1 MRRSYPVS
9 PRTGPAVS
17 RGTFPGQQSGSSGKP
32 VTLDRL
38 LSKLAVASRRTAQ
51 VWIRAGR
58 VRVDGQIVQKPGT
71 WVRWPGA
78 SVLVDDQRIEGPTK
92 RLVLFH
98 KPRGLVTTHRDE
110 QGRSTIFDVLPA
122 ELHTLRAV
130 GRLDQATSGLL
141 LLTNDTA
148 LLNQFTDPANRVPR
162 LYLVT
167 VRGKV
172 TDDAVHRAT
181 SGLIDGDEWLK
192 CEAVTIRKRSGR
204 ESHLVVT
211 LVRGKNRE
219 IRRIFRSL
227 GHEVTKL
234 RRTQFGPF
242 MLDTVPVGGWK
253 EVPIDE
259 ALEAMEGFIRQEQG
273 DNDA

>member
-1 MRRSYPVS
+1 MVS
-9 PRTGPAVS
+9 VQQPA
-17 RGTFPGQQSGSSGKP
+17 SSGKP

-38 LSKLAVASRRTAQ
+38 LSKLAVASRKTAQ
-51 VWIRAGR
+51 DWIRAGR
-58 VRVDGQIVQKPGT
+58 VRVDGRIVRKPAT

-78 SVLVDDQRIEGPTK
+78 AVLVDDQRVEGAVK

-98 KPRGLVTTHRDE
+98 KPRGLITTHCDE
-110 QGRSTIFDVLPA
+110 QGRATIFDVLPA
-122 ELHTLRAV
+122 ELRTLRAV
-130 GRLDQATSGLL
+130 GRLDQASSGLL

-148 LLNQFTDPANRVPR
+148 LSNQLADPANRVPR
-162 LYLVT
+162 LYQVT

-172 TDDAVHRAT
+172 TEEAVQRAT
-181 SGLIDGDEWLK
+181 RGIIDGDEWLK

-211 LVRGKNRE
+211 LAQGKNRE
-219 IRRIFRSL
+219 IRRLFRSL

-242 MLDTVPVGGWK
+242 VLGTLPVGAWK
-253 EVPIDE
+253 EIPIDE
-259 ALEAMEGFIRQEQG
+259 ALQGMAGRTREEAG
-273 DNDA
+273 DGNA

>member
-1 MRRSYPVS
+1 MSGDTSPVQPPCS
-9 PRTGPAVS
+9 A
-17 RGTFPGQQSGSSGKP
+17 GKP

-38 LSKLAVASRRTAQ
+38 LSKLAVASRKIAQ
-51 VWIRAGR
+51 DWIRAGR
-58 VRVDGQIVQKPGT
+58 IRVDGRIVRRPGT

-78 SVLVDDQRIEGPTK
+78 RVLVDGRRIEGPIK

-110 QGRSTIFDVLPA
+110 QGRATIFDVLPA

-141 LLTNDTA
+141 LLTNDTG
-148 LLNQFTDPANRVPR
+148 LLNQFTDPANKVPR

-167 VRGKV
+167 VRGEV
-172 TDDAVHRAT
+172 TEDTVQQAT
-181 SGLIDGDEWLK
+181 SGLMDGDEWLK
-192 CEAVTIRKRSGR
+192 CEAVTIRKHSGR

-219 IRRIFRSL
+219 IRRLFRAL

-234 RRTQFGPF
+234 RRIQFGPF
-242 MLDTVPVGGWK
+242 LLGTLPVGGWK
-253 EVPIDE
+253 DIPIDKS
-259 ALEAMEGFIRQEQG
+259 LERMNGRIRQEQG
-273 DNDA
+273 DGDV

>member
-1 MRRSYPVS
+1 M
-9 PRTGPAVS
+9 
-17 RGTFPGQQSGSSGKP
+17 
-32 VTLDRL
+32 
-38 LSKLAVASRRTAQ
+38 
-51 VWIRAGR
+51 
-58 VRVDGQIVQKPGT
+58 
-71 WVRWPGA
+71 RWPGA
-78 SVLVDDQRIEGPTK
+78 RVLVDDQRIGGLTK

-110 QGRSTIFDVLPA
+110 LGRSTIFDVLPA

-148 LLNQFTDPANRVPR
+148 LLNRFTDPANRVPR

-172 TDDAVHRAT
+172 TEDAMQRAR
-181 SGLIDGDEWLK
+181 SGLMDGDEWLK

-219 IRRIFRSL
+219 IRRLFRSL

-242 MLDTVPVGGWK
+242 NLGTLPVGGWK
-253 EVPIDE
+253 DIPIDQ
-259 ALEAMEGFIRQEQG
+259 ALEAMEGRIRQEQG
-273 DNDA
+273 DGDA